1 MDPNLLLPNLIWN
14 IMENKTILYL
24 FCSLMLSMSSCS
36 VNKTVKLET
45 PFVAVVKLIDAE
57 QALDL
62 ENAKQYIDVAQ
73 VYTKFGSENPQED
86 WEKLIRFNYNL
97 GRDKKFTNNFEYRN
111 YDIEETINGNNA
123 SICFKAKRDSVSIKT
138 ITYGLEKRQ
147 KKWIVVSIN
156 YVK

>member
-1 MDPNLLLPNLIWN
+1 
-14 IMENKTILYL
+14 MENKTILYL
-24 FCSLMLSMSSCS
+24 FCFLMSSMSSCS

-45 PFVAVVKLIDAE
+45 PFVSVVKLIDAE

-62 ENAKQYIDVAQ
+62 ENAKQYIDIVQ
-73 VYTKFGSENPQED
+73 VYTKFGSKNPEED
-86 WEKLIRFNYNL
+86 WKKLIRFENNL
-97 GRDKKFTNNFEYRN
+97 GKDKKFTNNFGYTN
-111 YDIEETINGNNA
+111 YDIEETVNGNNA
-123 SICFKAKRDSVSIKT
+123 SVRFKAKSDSASIKT

>member
-1 MDPNLLLPNLIWN
+1 
-14 IMENKTILYL
+14 MENKTILYL

-62 ENAKQYIDVAQ
+62 ENAKQYIDVVQ
-73 VYTKFGSENPQED
+73 VYTKFGSKNPQED

-97 GRDKKFTNNFEYRN
+97 GKDKKFINNFEYRN
-111 YDIEETINGNNA
+111 YDIEETVNGNNA
-123 SICFKAKRDSVSIKT
+123 SICFKAKKDSVSIKT